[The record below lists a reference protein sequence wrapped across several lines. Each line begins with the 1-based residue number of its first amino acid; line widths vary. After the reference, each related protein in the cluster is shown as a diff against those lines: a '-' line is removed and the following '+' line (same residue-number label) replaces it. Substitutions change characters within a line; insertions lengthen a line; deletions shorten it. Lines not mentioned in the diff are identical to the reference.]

1 MKYPIF
7 YSCDIAKYNG
17 YEFRLDKTTGYYL
30 STKKIGERRKRL
42 HCYVWETETE
52 NEIPSGYAIH
62 HKDHNKNNNEIDNLQ
77 IVTSSEHAKIHG
89 QALTE
94 EQKIARKNNIIQNVI
109 PKSVEWHKSEDGREW
124 HKEHYEQ
131 MKDKW
136 YKKDK
141 FVCEFCGKE
150 YIATV
155 TGKNRFCSNN
165 CKSNYRRI
173 NGLDNEIRKCECCGK
188 GFFTNKYSKAKCCSR
203 ECASIIRKSKKHTA

>member
-94 EQKIARKNNIIQNVI
+94 EQKIARKNNIIKNVV
-109 PKSVEWHKSEDGREW
+109 PKSVEWHKSKDGKEW

-136 YKKDK
+136 YEKAE
-141 FVCEFCGKE
+141 FVCVCCGKK
-150 YIATV
+150 YIATI
-155 TGKNRFCSNN
+155 TGKNKFCSNG
-165 CKSNYRRI
+165 CKSKYRRMS
-173 NGLDNEIRKCECCGK
+173 GADNETRKCECCGK
-188 GFFTNKYSKAKCCSR
+188 EFATNKYSKAKFCSR
-203 ECASIIRKSKKHTA
+203 KCAVYIRTGAKRTA

>member
-136 YKKDK
+136 YKK
-141 FVCEFCGKE
+141 
-150 YIATV
+150 T
-155 TGKNRFCSNN
+155 S
-165 CKSNYRRI
+165 
-173 NGLDNEIRKCECCGK
+173 L
-188 GFFTNKYSKAKCCSR
+188 
-203 ECASIIRKSKKHTA
+203 CASFAVKNILQPLQEKTGFVLTTASQITEE